1 MEYTYYKDKYKAY
14 TIKLDRVKD
23 GKYIDFLDSV
33 VSVPAL
39 LRILID
45 FYEEHKREVTSD
57 GAAIHSQN
65 D

>member
-23 GKYIDFLDSV
+23 EKYIEFLDRV

-45 FYEEHKREVTSD
+45 FYEDNRREVTSD
-57 GAAIHSQN
+57 GAAIYSQN